1 MLALSKCLPTANR
14 HSHTAL
20 QEMAIN
26 VKKIWTNI
34 PQEDN
39 QTETKKK
46 KRRKT
51 ESKIKTKNKKV
62 QEIYSWRVNDTANQ
76 LRMLKMAFFF
86 GIDGFFVAVIR
97 PYAQTMYTIFFPF
110 THLDA

>member
-26 VKKIWTNI
+26 VKKIHTNT

-46 KRRKT
+46 KK
-51 ESKIKTKNKKV
+51 KN
-62 QEIYSWRVNDTANQ
+62 
-76 LRMLKMAFFF
+76 
-86 GIDGFFVAVIR
+86 
-97 PYAQTMYTIFFPF
+97 
-110 THLDA
+110 